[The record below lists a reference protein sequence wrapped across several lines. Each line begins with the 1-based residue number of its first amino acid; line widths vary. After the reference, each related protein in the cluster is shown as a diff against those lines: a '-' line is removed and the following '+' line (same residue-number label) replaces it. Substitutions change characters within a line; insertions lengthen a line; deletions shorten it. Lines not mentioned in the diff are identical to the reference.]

1 MLLCVT
7 LPVLLSSP
15 SFPVIVPL
23 SGLSLSLLMSVSA
36 SISCISDVV
45 SASGGGVS
53 LLVPLSLLVS
63 FFFHFPNKVCGKT

>member
-15 SFPVIVPL
+15 SFPAIVAL

-36 SISCISDVV
+36 SVSCISDVF

-53 LLVPLSLLVS
+53 LLVSLSLLVS
-63 FFFHFPNKVCGKT
+63 FHFSSDKVCGKA